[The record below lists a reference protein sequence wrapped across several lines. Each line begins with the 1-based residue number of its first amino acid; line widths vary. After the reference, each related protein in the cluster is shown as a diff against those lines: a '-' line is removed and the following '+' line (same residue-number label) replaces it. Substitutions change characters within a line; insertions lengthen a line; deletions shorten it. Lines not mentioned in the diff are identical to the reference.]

1 MRRPCLQD
9 FSILSI
15 VFVTLTAA
23 GCGAPTGNSNLTTVN
38 TNANISNSL
47 ANSNLNTSTTV
58 TGTTVDTREPDQYQ
72 ATVKLSLE
80 TMGQANQKTAAPTI
94 AANVARSGN
103 DRMMEFNLPTNEKVI
118 FLDKG
123 GMSYLIFPSRKQYAE
138 LTKEALGFEMRR
150 MMMPEQLVNQA
161 KALAGMRLIGEENMN
176 GRQVTKYAYQSA
188 TNTQTAAGTV
198 ATESYLIVDKET
210 GLPLRTETV
219 AQSQNGGNV
228 QGMNGARV
236 VTEMTDIKTTPDPS
250 LFELPTGFAKIDPE
264 TVKTQVNTIFQ
275 IVASVVGQMMQ
286 QAQPA
291 ANANSNTMT
300 APTATPVR

>member
-1 MRRPCLQD
+1 MRRPYLQD
-9 FSILSI
+9 CSILSI

>member
-286 QAQPA
+286 QAQSA
-291 ANANSNTMT
+291 ANTNSNTMAT
-300 APTATPVR
+300 PTATPAH